1 MNSKT
6 ELLTALRINTITQTG
21 LARQSEALESE
32 AKALRAALAVM
43 EAVDNETKQSPE
55 KLSEN
60 LTDLCLQCKH
70 CPNITG
76 KDCGVHDRIKD
87 DDGPDKCKHFV
98 KLTICDDCIHAN
110 KLSCKLGQPHYTRT
124 ISGIEDCSDFIPID
138 KSETIA
144 DGNPGYWSAALK
156 TLSSVCGACKNRDRF
171 SEPPF
176 PTRFRWYPDYGDL
189 GVPNTPFTECEHFE
203 KDAPGIKRKE

>member
-70 CPNITG
+70 CPNVSG
-76 KDCGVHDRIKD
+76 KDCGAHDRIKD
-87 DDGPDKCKHFV
+87 DDGPYKCKDFV
-98 KLTICDDCIHAN
+98 KLTICEYCINAN
-110 KLSCKLGQPHYTRT
+110 KFSCKLGQPHYTRT
-124 ISGIEDCSDFIPID
+124 TSGIEDCSDLRKVP
-138 KSETIA
+138 E
-144 DGNPGYWSAALK
+144 
-156 TLSSVCGACKNRDRF
+156 TLSEAATKEVKTDIDTCDHLIQSQRYDNEGRVKILYCSDCGVTLREEPDEEMLIKKYPQVLKGKNG
-171 SEPPF
+171 S
-176 PTRFRWYPDYGDL
+176 
-189 GVPNTPFTECEHFE
+189 
-203 KDAPGIKRKE
+203 